1 MQAAQKRG
9 TVGNAQAADQTCHL
23 TLESKGGWVAA
34 YTSSI
39 VCCRIW
45 EVSTELVASAILAS
59 KLTHAR
65 PRRPP
70 ALLAVQEAL
79 APAQRLAAQRMCSAA
94 RTGRAGGSGSRQ
106 LCSRCTTPP
115 SVPGRRT
122 WALSTRSAARACSSA
137 TPAPRLNT
145 PPVITAVLAQL
156 SSMLSTASPEQATS
170 VRMRRVLG
178 ARVHPEMASS
188 GLIKPTSRSRADPH
202 VLWAQ
207 NFLPH
212 TARKTIHGL
221 AHSS

>member
-1 MQAAQKRG
+1 VARQQLPPAHARAPMRCTFAAARSPVAQKNSGSQQKARNRSSASSPEAWDS
-9 TVGNAQAADQTCHL
+9 GNAQAADQTCHL

-79 APAQRLAAQRMCSAA
+79 APAQRLAAQGVCSAA

-122 WALSTRSAARACSSA
+122 WALSTRSAARS
-137 TPAPRLNT
+137 
-145 PPVITAVLAQL
+145 VLK
-156 SSMLSTASPEQATS
+156 
-170 VRMRRVLG
+170 R
-178 ARVHPEMASS
+178 
-188 GLIKPTSRSRADPH
+188 
-202 VLWAQ
+202 
-207 NFLPH
+207 
-212 TARKTIHGL
+212 
-221 AHSS
+221 